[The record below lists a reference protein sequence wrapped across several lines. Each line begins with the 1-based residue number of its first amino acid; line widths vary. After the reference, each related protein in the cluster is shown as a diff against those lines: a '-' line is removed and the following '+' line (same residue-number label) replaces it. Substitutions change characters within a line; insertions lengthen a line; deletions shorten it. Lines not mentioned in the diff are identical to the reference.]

1 MSEAMPEELTWNVHG
16 LRFAAMAWGDPGKPP
31 LLALHGWLDNAASF
45 APLAPR
51 LADTF
56 YVVALDLSGHGR
68 SDWRSADATYQV
80 YDDLP
85 QIRGI
90 VEQLGWSSFALMGHS
105 RGAVIASLFAAAFPE
120 LVSRLVLLDG
130 VASSSLEA
138 EGYVEQMRRFVVDKE
153 RLLQRKYRVFETEQE
168 AVTVREE
175 QGLDRA
181 SAELIAL
188 RNLRPCDGGLTWSTD
203 PRLRGASAVKMTRA
217 QIDVMLKSLV
227 MPSLL
232 LAAKEGLV
240 VQHPKAF
247 ASLPERM
254 PDLQLE
260 QWSGGHHFHMEN
272 GVVTLAQRLRQFLL
286 DPD

>member
-90 VEQLGWSSFALMGHS
+90 VEQLGWSSFALIGHS
-105 RGAVIASLFAAAFPE
+105 RGAGIASLCAAACPE

-217 QIDVMLKSLV
+217 QTDVMLKSLV

-232 LAAKEGLV
+232 LAAKKGLV

-260 QWSGGHHFHMEN
+260 QWPGGHHFHMEN

>member
-1 MSEAMPEELTWNVHG
+1 MSEAKAKELTWTVHG

-168 AVTVREE
+168 AVSVREE
-175 QGLDRA
+175 QGLNRA

-188 RNLRPCDGGLTWSTD
+188 RNLRACDGGLTWSTD

-247 ASLPERM
+247 SSLPERM

-260 QWSGGHHFHMEN
+260 QWPGGHHFHMEK
-272 GVVTLAQRLRQFLL
+272 GVVTLAQRLRHFLL

>member
-1 MSEAMPEELTWNVHG
+1 MVCVLPPWRGATLE
-16 LRFAAMAWGDPGKPP
+16 KPP

-45 APLAPR
+45 APLASR

-85 QIRGI
+85 QIRSI

-120 LVSRLVLLDG
+120 LVTRLVLLDG

-153 RLLQRKYRVFETEQE
+153 RLLQRKYRVFKTEQE

-188 RNLRPCDGGLTWSTD
+188 RNLRVCEGGLTWSTD
-203 PRLRGASAVKMTRA
+203 PRLRGASAVKDDPGTDRRDVEVPCYA
-217 QIDVMLKSLV
+217 QFAVGGEGGAGGAASE
-227 MPSLL
+227 SFCH
-232 LAAKEGLV
+232 LA
-240 VQHPKAF
+240 
-247 ASLPERM
+247 R
-254 PDLQLE
+254 
-260 QWSGGHHFHMEN
+260 EN
-272 GVVTLAQRLRQFLL
+272 A
-286 DPD
+286 

>member
-260 QWSGGHHFHMEN
+260 QWPGGHHFHMEN